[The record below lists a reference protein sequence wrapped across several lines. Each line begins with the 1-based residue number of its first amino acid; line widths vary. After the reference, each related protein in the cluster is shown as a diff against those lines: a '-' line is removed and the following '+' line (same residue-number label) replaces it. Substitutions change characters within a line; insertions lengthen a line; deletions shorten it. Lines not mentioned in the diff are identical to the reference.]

1 MPSSFPLYLAEVSFC
16 VAVFGL
22 AHRWWLAGLR
32 HFAWDRAYLLGALV
46 ASLVL
51 PLLLWPGPQEWLA
64 PAPAAPAGGGLL
76 WQWQW
81 RGAVAAAGPEAAN
94 PEGNGPAQWLPV
106 LVLAGY
112 LGGAGYRLW
121 GLLRDLRWVCRLVR
135 HNPRIRQQGYWLVRV
150 QAAPLPAFSF
160 AGFVFLSAAHDAL
173 SARDRQLVL
182 LHEAVH
188 VRQRHTYDLLLAE
201 AVGVLLWFHPLLK
214 YLKTQ
219 LKDVHEHL
227 ADSAVAR
234 VAGAQ
239 QYGRLLVHLAA
250 QQPPVALVHALSSK
264 QIFARIHLLTQPPS
278 SPMKKIRFLLVVPV
292 VATAWL
298 ATSACNLPSHGPATS
313 VAPFSVA
320 APAAGGVPIGH
331 ITWQGNT
338 VVSTERLNQALG
350 LKPGDAYDSAT
361 VARRLSLDPA
371 GRDVASL
378 YLDEGYLFFSV
389 VPRAKRQPN
398 GTVDVVFT
406 LSEGPQVRVRKL
418 VFVGN
423 KKVAAAEL
431 ARLVPLRAGDLFS
444 RRKVMQA
451 QKNLAGSGY
460 FDPAK
465 VGVNPQPVLENG
477 ALTGLLDVEFVVV
490 EKK

>member
-1 MPSSFPLYLAEVSFC
+1 MGNSFLVYLAEVSFC

-22 AHRWWLAGLR
+22 VHRWLLAGLR
-32 HFAWDRAYLLGALV
+32 HFAWDRAYLLGVLV
-46 ASLVL
+46 ISLVL
-51 PLLLWPGPQEWLA
+51 PLLLWPGPKEWLV
-64 PAPAAPAGGGLL
+64 PAPAAPVGGGLL

-81 RGAVAAAGPEAAN
+81 RGAMTAAGSAAAN
-94 PEGNGPAQWLPV
+94 PVGHGPAQWLPL
-106 LVLAGY
+106 LVLAVY
-112 LGGAGYRLW
+112 LGGAGYRLR
-121 GLLRDLRWVCRLVR
+121 GLLRDLRWVYRLVR
-135 HNPRIRQQGYWLVRV
+135 LNPRIRQQGYWLVRV
-150 QAAPLPAFSF
+150 QAEPLPAFSF

-201 AVGVLLWFHPLLK
+201 AVGVLLWFHPLLR
-214 YLKTQ
+214 YLKIQ
-219 LKDVHEHL
+219 LKDVHEYL
-227 ADSAVAR
+227 ADSVVAQA
-234 VAGAQ
+234 AGAQ
-239 QYGRLLVHLAA
+239 QYGRLLVHLTA

-278 SPMKKIRFLLVVPV
+278 SPMKKLRFLLAVPV
-292 VATAWL
+292 AAIVWL
-298 ATSACNLPSHGPATS
+298 VTSACNLPSYSPAPS
-313 VAPFSVA
+313 IVPSGVMALV
-320 APAAGGVPIGH
+320 AGGVPIGR

-338 VVSTERLNQALG
+338 VVSIGRLNQALG

-378 YLDEGYLFFSV
+378 YLDQGYLFFSV
-389 VPRAKRQPN
+389 VPLAKRQPN
-398 GTVDVVFT
+398 GTVDIVFT
-406 LSEGPQVRVRKL
+406 LSEGPLVRVRKL

-423 KKVAAAEL
+423 KKTTAAEL
-431 ARLVPLRAGDLFS
+431 ARLVPLRTGDLFS
-444 RRKVMQA
+444 RRQLMQA
-451 QKNLAGSGY
+451 QKNLASSGY

-465 VGVNPQPVLENG
+465 VGVNPQPVMENG
-477 ALTGLLDVEFVVV
+477 VLTGLLDVEFVVV